1 MITGTSDITPV
12 LTISEKNGDEVDY
25 DDVDQNDGDQRR

>member
-1 MITGTSDITPV
+1 MITGTGEITSV
-12 LTISEKNGDEVDY
+12 LTNGEKNGDEVDY